1 MNNIT
6 NDYYIRDITYKD
18 YINFK
23 KVFLQL
29 ENTIDFTEDK
39 FIDIINKL
47 DQQNS
52 KIKVVIDNKTNLIIG
67 IGKILI
73 EYKFGNNKAYI
84 DDLVIDS
91 KYRNK
96 YIGSFLLNEL
106 INIAKSNNCYC
117 IKLISDI
124 KNIDFYK
131 KNNFIMGNEINRY
144 LLQYNIMNQCY
155 IYHLR
160 GVRG

>member
-1 MNNIT
+1 MDKKTNNY
-6 NDYYIRDITYKD
+6 NIRDITEKD

-23 KVFLQL
+23 VIFLQL

-39 FIDIINKL
+39 FINIINKL
-47 DQQNS
+47 ENQNS

-84 DDLVIDS
+84 DDFVIDS

-96 YIGSFLLNEL
+96 CIGSYLLNEL
-106 INIAKSNNCYC
+106 INIAKNNNCYC
-117 IKLISDI
+117 IKLSSNIEI
-124 KNIDFYK
+124 IDFYK
-131 KNNFIMGNEINRY
+131 KNNFIMGDEMNRY
-144 LLQYNIMNQCY
+144 LLQYNI
-155 IYHLR
+155 L
-160 GVRG
+160 